1 MTDSWPN
8 WRTVGRLGSGSF
20 GTVYEIER
28 NNNGIIE
35 KAALKVITIPR
46 DESEVN
52 DLRMKQMSEDYIT
65 SYYSDY
71 KNHVLREYENM
82 SKLHGC
88 RNVVQCND
96 FKAIPHDDGIGWDIL
111 IKMELL
117 TPLQNRLEGPFDEDD
132 VIELGKDICKAL
144 VACSK
149 EGITHRDI
157 KPQNIF
163 LSENGDYKLGDFGV
177 ARTLSGTTRSASRG
191 VGTHDYM
198 APEVK
203 NSEHYSNKADICS
216 LGIVLYMLLNER
228 RLPFEPLPPKLPR
241 ADYDYAAH
249 RFRGEEL
256 PAPKNGRRSLKKI
269 VLKACAFD
277 PKDRYQSAEEMLHDL
292 TDVGMGRKPSSFLPK
307 HNPDK
312 PNPGYSPPGDKPED
326 PLHGDDEGVPGDTS
340 QPHGSTGTDDVFRGG
355 KKPGT
360 EGVFGEKEKTGT
372 VGVFDGKDQTETT
385 RKDPPNHWGRI
396 VLITLCSIAILA
408 VCYFNIH
415 KWTSESEKTKIEA
428 PVITSIELNSDCHPV
443 LEWTPVDNAVT
454 YYIVSAD
461 VIDRLSKI
469 EHISKNYLEK
479 TSATSATVDWSFN
492 CNEFTRGGKD
502 YRIQIGAELSNGK
515 YIISSPETVFVPEHF
530 HDNMHNLFRLSDDH
544 KQLTISGKGRI
555 HGADVPDE
563 IRYTVESIVLN
574 KGILPFGSGN
584 DSNFFSAYY
593 PKLKSVTLPEGLES
607 IPDCAFYSHE
617 FMDNLV
623 SVKIPDGV
631 KSIGEAAFS
640 NLHHLNKINIPQSVT
655 SIGESC
661 FNYCGLKDIK
671 ITGDGI
677 TIGKGAFSWCS
688 NLEDVSII
696 SNGGT
701 VNIGSHAFYNCE
713 KLKNVSIEGL
723 KEIKEGTFGDCV
735 NLKTF
740 DLKNITSIGR
750 EAFDNTGLTRLELP
764 SSLEE
769 IEQYAFRNCNNL
781 THVTIPSNVSQVR
794 RAAFQGC
801 KSLQTIVVSEGVK
814 YIDDYAF
821 YDCGNLISVSLPKS
835 VRYLGNGT
843 FNIYDESLNIYYAGT
858 ESQFKQIAQDASY
871 YPNVYYNTTYLYQ

>member
-1 MTDSWPN
+1 MNNIGWPG

-28 NNNGIIE
+28 DNNGIIE

-360 EGVFGEKEKTGT
+360 EGVF
-372 VGVFDGKDQTETT
+372 DGKDPTGTT
-385 RKDPPNHWGRI
+385 TKDPPNHWGRI
-396 VLITLCSIAILA
+396 VLFTLCSIAILA
-408 VCYFNIH
+408 VCFFNIH
-415 KWTSESEKTKIEA
+415 KWMPATCTEPEKCSICGKTKGDPNGHKWTEA
-428 PVITSIELNSDCHPV
+428 TCIAPKTCSVCNLKVGNELGHIWTEATCTKPKECKRCGITEGDTLGHR
-443 LEWTPVDNAVT
+443 WTLCKEDSRVCSQCGA
-454 YYIVSAD
+454 
-461 VIDRLSKI
+461 
-469 EHISKNYLEK
+469 SKNVTDVNGNYRLVKE
-479 TSATSATVDWSFN
+479 TY
-492 CNEFTRGGKD
+492 KD
-502 YRIQIGAELSNGK
+502 NSINYQ
-515 YIISSPETVFVPEHF
+515 Y
-530 HDNMHNLFRLSDDH
+530 D
-544 KQLTISGKGRI
+544 GKGRI
-555 HGADVPDE
+555 SRKIETSSYGSK
-563 IRYTVESIVLN
+563 TVTEYSYNQYGNLVETCFTNDLGVSVYFHYDNNGTRIEMENDGMGGDAFSYGGEYQESIDKSYDESGYILN
-574 KGILPFGSGN
+574 FVRTTLEEGNSNKRAIKYSYDEGGHISCVTVGSERVDFFNYHLDGSLSIARRGLFNFQEEYDKKGN
-584 DSNFFSAYY
+584 
-593 PKLKSVTLPEGLES
+593 LKSVERSSGFNQDDKSVWYLYTYEYDEN
-607 IPDCAFYSHE
+607 
-617 FMDNLV
+617 DNL
-623 SVKIPDGV
+623 S
-631 KSIGEAAFS
+631 
-640 NLHHLNKINIPQSVT
+640 SVT
-655 SIGESC
+655 HEYYFGGNKVKKISEYEYDSS
-661 FNYCGLKDIK
+661 GLMIK
-671 ITGDGI
+671 KNLDGKI
-677 TIGKGAFSWCS
+677 FTYDYYFDENG
-688 NLEDVSII
+688 NII
-696 SNGGT
+696 ART
-701 VNIGSHAFYNCE
+701 ECYNNSEQNKVEFEYE
-713 KLKNVSIEGL
+713 KI
-723 KEIKEGTFGDCV
+723 
-735 NLKTF
+735 
-740 DLKNITSIGR
+740 
-750 EAFDNTGLTRLELP
+750 
-764 SSLEE
+764 
-769 IEQYAFRNCNNL
+769 
-781 THVTIPSNVSQVR
+781 
-794 RAAFQGC
+794 
-801 KSLQTIVVSEGVK
+801 
-814 YIDDYAF
+814 
-821 YDCGNLISVSLPKS
+821 
-835 VRYLGNGT
+835 
-843 FNIYDESLNIYYAGT
+843 
-858 ESQFKQIAQDASY
+858 
-871 YPNVYYNTTYLYQ
+871 